1 MIKTKFYVR
10 SDVDDSNIRADFDD
24 QVDAI
29 AYASGFS
36 PADKCYVV
44 EATVDVDKESGKILR
59 ELESETIWTF
69 EDLPTEDAFGVN
81 DWPDVSIKD
90 EEEMKLNTDFD
101 VKDIHEELE
110 AREDLVECQRC
121 FDLFPKEEC
130 TKIEY
135 GYLCP
140 HCHSLVVKRAEFP
153 SETVG
158 DATFGLDFPEPCEFD
173 DDCDKADKEPI
184 AIEAPALAE
193 HVQDRPAP
201 IEDTTV
207 LQGVDNAVVKCKK
220 YTLAAHCE
228 DEKPVDCKLEKPALE
243 KPLAGEKVDIKLNEG
258 FEDELVAF
266 AASLPDDLHED
277 VLAEGPMDWL
287 KDKFTGGKHG
297 IKQEYD
303 GSGPEKGYKILIK
316 TSSGWKK
323 EPEIFNGKT
332 VIATFDEAEKTA
344 KKLSTIVGKDI
355 KKVAIIT
362 NTSAPQT
369 LATYKDGKE
378 LTSNV
383 KDINKQ
389 NKQNK
394 KDGKAAS
401 ELGWNEEAPKAGEPK
416 ADEPKAEEKPAEE
429 PKAEE
434 KPAEEAPTKETP
446 AAKRDMSKQ
455 NEARAQYK
463 KIEKALEI
471 LGVSKE
477 VLRDGDK
484 VTQKF
489 KDLRKALF
497 TESYPDM
504 PFDSNVKEGDK
515 IRIIHLEGEDN
526 SYDGKEGTV
535 EHIDSIGQL
544 HGTWG
549 ELAIIPGVDDFEII
563 TEESLKEELDI
574 NTYRVVLADY
584 DSDDF
589 DINVEFG
596 LQDEEEND
604 VADQEWLL
612 KPGQTK
618 GDLVVYLSYECAY
631 TSIYVHD
638 ERPATADE
646 IKTISGF
653 DTVPGI
659 TDWENY
665 GSIDESLKE
674 AKKDEEE
681 PTDPD
686 QAKLDAHTMLNNLVA
701 DEIEAIDG
709 YEAAKA
715 ELLDKHLE
723 HKEEIIRTIDH
734 IKDEEKEHIDELIQ
748 ATRKIPFE
756 KPAVE
761 ELEEDITAEKPE
773 GVKEDKKVDES
784 SVDPEAAKLEVHT
797 MLNDLVADEIE
808 AINGYDDAKAEI
820 VDTPIEHKDSI
831 LDTIDHI
838 KEEEQEHIDE
848 LIDATTE
855 IPFDKEENHD
865 FAAEEDALAEET
877 HAKYAKPEGDRV
889 TAYNNALKY
898 AKKENKPFIYGYTQ
912 MGDGKFFALEQP
924 IKISSSPAEA
934 EEEFKNKYK
943 RCSTVYTVYPNK
955 EFISE
960 ELHKNEEALVAEW
973 ARQGVETGMIF
984 DESDYDQ
991 FAKICKNEGIEPS
1004 EELFKHYFK
1013 CVDDLVGVKEESL
1026 EFTCDQDLADD
1037 RTPAQEKPTEFEEPV
1052 DGAEVRKH
1060 EKAIKEDISE
1070 DDAKIVDYVEYKH
1083 SYCHALEPKL
1093 KKINY
1098 YANVLKKP
1106 VNYIKAMVKG
1116 IIKDSPEVKW
1126 TDKEVWF

>member
-10 SDVDDSNIRADFDD
+10 SDVDDNNIRADFDD

-44 EATVDVDKESGKILR
+44 EATVDIDEESGEVLR

-90 EEEMKLNTDFD
+90 EEETKLNTDFD
-101 VKDIHEELE
+101 IKDMHEELE
-110 AREDLVECQRC
+110 AREDLVECQHC
-121 FDLFPKEEC
+121 FDLFPKESC

-140 HCHSLVVKRAEFP
+140 HCHSLVVKQVEFP
-153 SETVG
+153 SEMVD
-158 DATFGLDFPEPCEFD
+158 DATFGLDFPEPYKFD
-173 DDCDKADKEPI
+173 DEEEVSGEYTEISQEEPV
-184 AIEAPALAE
+184 AIETPVEEMPEVSIETPVAFAE
-193 HVQDRPAP
+193 IPVTADGGIEDGSSDDSSDEGILVEHTQDRPAP
-201 IEDTTV
+201 IEDTTE
-207 LQGVDNAVVKCKK
+207 LHGMDNAVVDCQTDMKVI
-220 YTLAAHCE
+220 AHSE
-228 DEKPVDCKLEKPALE
+228 DEKPLDCLMKKPALE
-243 KPLAGEKVDIKLNEG
+243 EPLAGENKLTESFDNE
-258 FEDELVAF
+258 LIAF
-266 AASLPDDLHED
+266 AASLPEDLHEEALD
-277 VLAEGPMDWL
+277 EGIFGIITANDI
-287 KDKFTGGKHG
+287 DKKFSSDGYIVIGRNK
-297 IKQEYD
+297 D
-303 GSGPEKGYKILIK
+303 GSEKERKSFSHFKDAETYAQNFSKLSNNG
-316 TSSGWKK
+316 TSAIIAVDHGKNTTLK
-323 EPEIFNGKT
+323 AFDNGK
-332 VIATFDEAEKTA
+332 EA
-344 KKLSTIVGKDI
+344 LNTIKDI
-355 KKVAIIT
+355 F
-362 NTSAPQT
+362 
-369 LATYKDGKE
+369 KE
-378 LTSNV
+378 
-383 KDINKQ
+383 I
-389 NKQNK
+389 K
-394 KDGKAAS
+394 KDDKEAKSDAKAMKKMAKA
-401 ELGWNEEAPKAGEPK
+401 EEKPTEEPK
-416 ADEPKAEEKPAEE
+416 AEETPMPEEKPAEE

-434 KPAEEAPTKETP
+434 KPAEEASTNETP

-471 LGVSKE
+471 LGVNKE
-477 VLRDGDK
+477 VLRDGNK

-497 TESYPDM
+497 TESYPDIL
-504 PFDSNVKEGDK
+504 FDSDVKEGDK

-535 EHIDSIGQL
+535 ERIDSIGQL

-549 ELAIIPGVDDFEII
+549 GLAIIPGVDDFEII
-563 TEESLKEELDI
+563 S
-574 NTYRVVLADY
+574 
-584 DSDDF
+584 
-589 DINVEFG
+589 
-596 LQDEEEND
+596 
-604 VADQEWLL
+604 
-612 KPGQTK
+612 
-618 GDLVVYLSYECAY
+618 
-631 TSIYVHD
+631 
-638 ERPATADE
+638 
-646 IKTISGF
+646 
-653 DTVPGI
+653 
-659 TDWENY
+659 
-665 GSIDESLKE
+665 ESLKE

-723 HKEEIIRTIDH
+723 HKEEIIHTIDH

-761 ELEEDITAEKPE
+761 ELEEDIITEKSD

-831 LDTIDHI
+831 LGTIDHI

-848 LIDATTE
+848 LIAATTE
-855 IPFDKEENHD
+855 IPFDKEEAHD
-865 FAAEEDALAEET
+865 FAAEEESLAEET
-877 HAKYAKPEGDRV
+877 HAKYAKPEGDKV
-889 TAYNNALKY
+889 KAYNNALTY
-898 AKKENKPFIYGYTQ
+898 AKKENKPFIYGYTNHT
-912 MGDGKFFALEQP
+912 GKFFAADTP
-924 IKISSSPAEA
+924 MKVSGNPADA
-934 EEEFKNKYK
+934 EKEFRNRYKN
-943 RCSTVYTVYPNK
+943 CSVVYVAYPDK
-955 EFISE
+955 DFISE

-991 FAKICKNEGIEPS
+991 FAKICKIEGIEPS

-1026 EFTCDQDLADD
+1026 EFTCDQDLTDD
-1037 RTPAQEKPTEFEEPV
+1037 RTPAQEKPAEFEEPV

-1060 EKAIKEDISE
+1060 EHAIKEDVDDEIETCAWCGEEYPISE
-1070 DDAKIVDYVEYKH
+1070 LH
-1083 SYCHALEPKL
+1083 
-1093 KKINY
+1093 
-1098 YANVLKKP
+1098 
-1106 VNYIKAMVKG
+1106 
-1116 IIKDSPEVKW
+1116 
-1126 TDKEVWF
+1126 KEVDLGYLCPDCEQAIKSRGEKLIFEE

>member
-1 MIKTKFYVR
+1 MIRTKFYVR
-10 SDVDDSNIRADFDD
+10 SDVDDSNIRADFDN

-44 EATVDVDKESGKILR
+44 ETTVDVDEESGKVLR

-69 EDLPTEDAFGVN
+69 EDLPTEYAFGVN
-81 DWPDVSIKD
+81 DWPDVSVKD

-110 AREDLVECQRC
+110 AQEDLVECQRC

-173 DDCDKADKEPI
+173 DDCDKADKEPT
-184 AIEAPALAE
+184 AIEAPAFADNHVTADGSALAE

-243 KPLAGEKVDIKLNEG
+243 KPLAGEKVDIKLNEDID
-258 FEDELVAF
+258 DELVAF

-287 KDKFTGGKHG
+287 KDKFTGGKHS

-323 EPEIFNGKT
+323 EPEMFNGKT

-344 KKLSTIVGKDI
+344 KKLSTIAGKDI

-362 NTSAPQT
+362 NMSAPQT

-394 KDGKAAS
+394 KDDKAAS
-401 ELGWNEEAPKAGEPK
+401 ELGWNEEAPKADEPK

-434 KPAEEAPTKETP
+434 TAKPEEKPVEEPKAEEKPAEEAPAKETP

-455 NEARAQYK
+455 NEVRAQYK

-477 VLRDGDK
+477 VLRDGNK

-526 SYDGKEGTV
+526 SYDGKEGIV
-535 EHIDSIGQL
+535 DHIDSIGQL

-549 ELAIIPGVDDFEII
+549 GLAIIPGVDDFEII

-659 TDWENY
+659 IDWENY

-761 ELEEDITAEKPE
+761 ELEEGK
-773 GVKEDKKVDES
+773 
-784 SVDPEAAKLEVHT
+784 
-797 MLNDLVADEIE
+797 
-808 AINGYDDAKAEI
+808 
-820 VDTPIEHKDSI
+820 
-831 LDTIDHI
+831 
-838 KEEEQEHIDE
+838 
-848 LIDATTE
+848 
-855 IPFDKEENHD
+855 
-865 FAAEEDALAEET
+865 
-877 HAKYAKPEGDRV
+877 KPEGDKIRS
-889 TAYNNALKY
+889 YNDGLKL
-898 AKKENKPFIYGYTQ
+898 AKVYGKPVIYGYTNKSLN
-912 MGDGKFFALEQP
+912 GKFFELEDP
-924 IKISSSPAEA
+924 IVCDDITECSKK
-934 EEEFKNKYK
+934 FKARYK
-943 RCSTVYTVYPNK
+943 NCSVVYVAYPDK

-991 FAKICKNEGIEPS
+991 FAKLCKNEGIKPS

-1037 RTPAQEKPTEFEEPV
+1037 RTPAQEKPAEFEEPV

-1060 EKAIKEDISE
+1060 EHAIKEDVDDEIETCAWCGEEYPISE
-1070 DDAKIVDYVEYKH
+1070 LH
-1083 SYCHALEPKL
+1083 
-1093 KKINY
+1093 
-1098 YANVLKKP
+1098 
-1106 VNYIKAMVKG
+1106 
-1116 IIKDSPEVKW
+1116 
-1126 TDKEVWF
+1126 KEVDLGYLCPYCEQAIKSRGEKLIFEE